1 MIVYCITNTANGKK
15 YIGMTGRTLEERWK
29 SHCSSAR
36 NGSLF
41 RFHSAIRKYGE
52 DSFVKEVLFDNLN
65 IQDCR
70 TIEEETIKEHCS
82 MIHGYNAKPGGCG
95 GWIVPDEKYDE
106 WLTNIIHTSTLESNG
121 MWSGYS
127 DDFIL
132 DECVLI
138 FNDYIK
144 KEDFT
149 YTGILKN
156 LRNKYNGI
164 PKSFSKNRFS
174 DYQNSFKIGLSNKL
188 NISVHELDRLS
199 RIKSL
204 DHKKSLSNINIGNL
218 WYSNDIL
225 KVSKTSKTH
234 PGNEWYKGRKYGN
247 KN

>member
-1 MIVYCITNTANGKK
+1 MSS
-15 YIGMTGRTLEERWK
+15 RTLDERWN

-36 NGSLF
+36 NGSKF

-52 DSFVKEVLFDNLN
+52 NAFVREILFDNLN

-70 TIEEETIKEHCS
+70 TIEEQTIAEYNSTVC
-82 MIHGYNAKPGGCG
+82 GYNAKPGGCG

-106 WLTNIIHTSTLESNG
+106 WLLQITHHSTLDNNA

-127 DDFIL
+127 DEFIL
-132 DECVLI
+132 NESVLI
-138 FNDYIK
+138 FNEYVN

-149 YTGILKN
+149 YKDLLDK
-156 LRNKYNGI
+156 LRNKFDKI
-164 PKSFSKNRFS
+164 PKSFSKNRFA
-174 DYQNSFKIGLSNKL
+174 DYQNSFKVGLSNKL
-188 NISVHELDRLS
+188 NISIHELDRLC

-204 DHKKSLSNINIGNL
+204 DHKRSISAANVGNK

-225 KVSKTSKTH
+225 KTSKQLKTH
-234 PGNEWYKGRKYGN
+234 PGDGWYKGRKYGN